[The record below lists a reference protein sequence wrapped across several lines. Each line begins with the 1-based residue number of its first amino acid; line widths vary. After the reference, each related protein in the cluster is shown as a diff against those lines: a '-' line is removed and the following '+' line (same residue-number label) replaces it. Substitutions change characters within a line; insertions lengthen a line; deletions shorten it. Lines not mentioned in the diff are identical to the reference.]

1 MVAERARV
9 TFRVPGDAPG
19 PGLPLASWLGVG
31 RQNAIRI
38 WTVDGMRHID
48 QP

>member
-1 MVAERARV
+1 MSSR
-9 TFRVPGDAPG
+9 FRV
-19 PGLPLASWLGVG
+19 GLTVLFLAIVAGSFSAVG

-38 WTVDGMRHID
+38 WTVDGMRYMD